1 MKLKGIKYLQ
11 GSDRRKSSGSYGIK
25 ALVIIL
31 LSSIALTGCGN
42 KMKDGYY
49 TAEMAEFSY
58 GWKEYVCIQVKDDT
72 IVSAEF
78 NAKDVSGF
86 IKAWDNE
93 YMRNMGTVCGS
104 YPNQYTRE
112 YVRQLIEGQKD
123 TQVDAVAGATES
135 GDNFKKLIPAVIEQA
150 KKGDSTTVQVE

>member
-1 MKLKGIKYLQ
+1 MKLKGMKWFQ
-11 GSDRRKSSGSYGIK
+11 ASDRGKCGGSHGIK
-25 ALVIIL
+25 ALALIL
-31 LSSIALTGCGN
+31 LSGMMLTGCGN

-58 GWKEYVCIQVKDDT
+58 GWKEYICIQVKDDT

-78 NAKDVSGF
+78 NAKDASGF

-93 YMRNMGTVCGS
+93 YMRNIGTVCGS

-112 YVRQLIEGQKD
+112 YVRQLIKGQKD
-123 TQVDAVAGATES
+123 TQVDAIVGATES
-135 GDNFKKLIPAVIEQA
+135 GDNFKKLVPAVIEQA
-150 KKGDSTTVQVE
+150 RKGDSTTVQVE